1 MTTDETTKLK
11 IQGLNH
17 PGTSFT
23 VVYYLGVERK
33 TWGVCSPMFETRQD
47 LLKKYRPKHK
57 GEKLVKRIKDTNNVL
72 EFAIWTNTGWV
83 LISDPEIIEL

>member
-1 MTTDETTKLK
+1 MKRTKLK
-11 IQGLNH
+11 IQRTKPPKEQVL
-17 PGTSFT
+17 PWFT
-23 VVYYLGVERK
+23 ILEWKEK

-47 LLKKYRPKHK
+47 LLKKYRPKYK

-83 LISDPEIIEL
+83 LISDPEIIKL